1 MACRVPVDDAVA
13 RINRGAD
20 RIVELTED
28 ELRSAMRIYFDDIH
42 NVAEGAG
49 AAGFAALLKEGAARA
64 GAKAAVVLSGGN
76 VDAPLFRD
84 VLS

>member
-13 RINRGAD
+13 QINKGAD
-20 RIVELTED
+20 RIVEVTED
-28 ELRSAMRIYFDDIH
+28 EIKAAMRIYFDEIH

-49 AAGFAALLKEGAARA
+49 AAGLAALLKEGAAKA
-64 GAKAAVVLSGGN
+64 GKKTAVVLSGGN

-84 VLS
+84 VLG